1 MTEETRRQE
10 EDRIKMIEYLGS
22 KIAEFLKQNGIDPII
37 AYEVIY
43 ELELV
48 MAEDCRAKGYR
59 VTDLETHKQIAEMNF
74 KAEKESIMRKED
86 EEL

>member
-10 EDRIKMIEYLGS
+10 EDRIKMIDYLGS

-43 ELELV
+43 
-48 MAEDCRAKGYR
+48 
-59 VTDLETHKQIAEMNF
+59 
-74 KAEKESIMRKED
+74 
-86 EEL
+86 